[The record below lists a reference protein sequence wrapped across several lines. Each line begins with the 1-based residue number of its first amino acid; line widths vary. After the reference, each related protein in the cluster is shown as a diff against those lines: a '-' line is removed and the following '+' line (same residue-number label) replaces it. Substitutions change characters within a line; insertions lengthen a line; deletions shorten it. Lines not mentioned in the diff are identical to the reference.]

1 MNFAPVH
8 FRWRGPD
15 DLDDALSGP
24 GRHEGLELFRGA
36 LGADLVA
43 VGGVGV
49 EKADGVEGALLV
61 GADQR
66 TGPVV
71 HAEVG
76 GNLLGRAEV
85 PLVIVL
91 VVRADAPDLRLEL
104 VVEEEVGPPGDV
116 AVRPHGDPL
125 DRGQARQV
133 DVLVDV
139 KVLLQEQHGD
149 GRVRHLRP
157 VDKVDWRF
165 SVLLNLI
172 QVQPEICLVIK

>member
-8 FRWRGPD
+8 LRWRGPD

-43 VGGVGV
+43 VGSVGV

-66 TGPVV
+66 AGPVV

-76 GNLLGRAEV
+76 GDLLGSAEV

-104 VVEEEVGPPGDV
+104 VVEEEVGPAGDV
-116 AVRPHGDPL
+116 ALRPDGDPR
-125 DRGQARQV
+125 DRWKACEV
-133 DVLVDV
+133 DVLIDV
-139 KVLLQEQHGD
+139 KVLFKQQHGD
-149 GRVRHLRP
+149 RRMGHLRT
-157 VDKVDWRF
+157 VVRRG
-165 SVLLNLI
+165 
-172 QVQPEICLVIK
+172 